1 MIILGNK
8 SRPGGTDIL
17 MRSNSLLPL
26 LTPSK
31 KKGAVTESLDRHIG
45 TLFLLVN
52 GKKKKIGAELIY
64 RK

>member
-26 LTPSK
+26 MTPSK
-31 KKGAVTESLDRHIG
+31 KKGAVTESSDR
-45 TLFLLVN
+45 LALSFYWLMA
-52 GKKKKIGAELIY
+52 KKKIGAELTY